1 MRPLSD
7 PQLNPATDS
16 GWRRRWFDII
26 YRHDS
31 RPERNFDL
39 LLIYAILASILVVMI
54 DSVQSIHQR
63 WSAWFYI
70 VEWAFTLAFTAE
82 YVLRLAVVKRPL
94 RYAVS
99 LWGLIDLASILPTYL
114 SLFIPGAQSLLVVR
128 VMRIL
133 RLFRILK
140 LTRYVEESGI
150 LMQSPWRSRRK
161 VLVFLFTVLTVT
173 VIAGALM
180 YVIEGPDNGYTSI
193 PTSMYWAIVTMATV
207 GFGDVVPQTTLGR
220 FVTSVL
226 ILIGYSIIAV
236 PTGIYTAELAS
247 SLREAEDAHRHDNR
261 GCPACGLEGH
271 DRDAQYCRHCG
282 GALPALL
289 NPLPPVG

>member
-1 MRPLSD
+1 MRPLTD

-54 DSVQSIHQR
+54 DSVQSIHLR

-114 SLFIPGAQSLLVVR
+114 SLFVPGAQSLLVVR
-128 VMRIL
+128 VLRIL

-150 LMQSPWRSRRK
+150 LMQSLWRSRRK

-180 YVIEGPDNGYTSI
+180 YVIEGPTNGYTSI

-261 GCPACGLEGH
+261 GCPECGLEGH
-271 DRDAQYCRHCG
+271 DRDALHCRRCG
-282 GALPALL
+282 AALPAVL